1 MKLSAHFSLE
11 EFIDLQQGAVDGRQ
25 ERSDAGQHLEN
36 LKHLAEH
43 MEAVRALFGRPIEIT
58 SAYRNP
64 QVNAAVGGVPTSAHA
79 LGHAADF
86 HVDGLSDLDAAKGI
100 RDSGLKFDQLI
111 YEKNRCV
118 HISFDPRLRRQV
130 LRQPG
135 GPGSTRLQR
144 PRTLGSTPTSR
155 SGDRRP
161 GRRSTQGRGTGVS
174 TRHLATGVPYR
185 MPPWR

>member
-11 EFIDLQQGAVDGRQ
+11 EFTISSKALSMGVRNDPAP
-25 ERSDAGQHLEN
+25 QHLGN
-36 LKHLAEH
+36 LKRLAER
-43 MEAVRALFGRPIEIT
+43 MEAVRALFGKPIEIT

-64 QVNAAVGGVPTSAHA
+64 QVNAAVGGVPNSAHA

-86 HVDGLSDLDAAKGI
+86 HVDGLGDLEVARRI

-118 HISFDPRLRRQV
+118 HISFDPRLRQQV

-135 GPGSTRLQR
+135 GPGSPVHGGLE
-144 PRTLGSTPTSR
+144 P
-155 SGDRRP
+155 
-161 GRRSTQGRGTGVS
+161 
-174 TRHLATGVPYR
+174 
-185 MPPWR
+185 